1 MNLLILLAEAIT
13 KDGGISADWILGI
26 VVVVCTAL
34 VSIIFTFILNS
45 INSIK
50 ADVKEIRDDFHT
62 FVEEQK
68 GLNATLHER
77 TKNL

>member
-1 MNLLILLAEAIT
+1 MSLSILLEAIT
-13 KDGGISADWILGI
+13 KDGGLSADYTLGL
-26 VVVVCTAL
+26 VVVLCTAM
-34 VSIIFTFILNS
+34 VSVIFTFILNS

-50 ADVKEIRDDFHT
+50 ADVKEIRDDFHS